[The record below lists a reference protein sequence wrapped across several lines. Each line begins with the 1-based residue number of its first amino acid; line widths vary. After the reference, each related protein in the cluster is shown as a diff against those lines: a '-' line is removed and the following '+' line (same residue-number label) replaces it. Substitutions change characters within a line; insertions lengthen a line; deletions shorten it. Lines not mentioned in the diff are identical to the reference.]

1 MCASNACGYA
11 TARAPSLDLIMYDTY
26 IFPTHACLPIVIQ
39 VIRQTGVSLMSF
51 GPGPGSKE
59 TAGRERER
67 DREEFGP

>member
-1 MCASNACGYA
+1 MDMCLCNTQSTESGFYYA
-11 TARAPSLDLIMYDTY
+11 RKAFGAM
-26 IFPTHACLPIVIQ
+26 THLCLPIVIQ
-39 VIRQTGVSLMSF
+39 VICQTGVSLMSF